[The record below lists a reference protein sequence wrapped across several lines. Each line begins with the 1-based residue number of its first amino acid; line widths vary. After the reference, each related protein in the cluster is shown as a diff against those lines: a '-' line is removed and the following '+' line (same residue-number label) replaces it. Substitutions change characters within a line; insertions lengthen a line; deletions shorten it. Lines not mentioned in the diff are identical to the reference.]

1 MEEIQ
6 RADGFVIVYSIT
18 DRSSYTFALEALETI
33 TSHYNSHNGA
43 NLASQN
49 SLSTSGTSSS
59 SSNSSSTTSSPNAS
73 PQPKASCPI
82 LLVANKNDLE
92 HLRTVEKVEGL
103 STSMQYGCHFYELS
117 VAENSPEV
125 YTSFQS
131 LISTFA
137 TQNQQQPSKRKFS
150 VSKMLGN
157 LRIGRT
163 SPSHQVVTSQASI
176 VDTNVQVSSGSDSS
190 ESSSSSSSQS
200 DNIPPTSCN
209 HQNHHLHHRQSS
221 VSETSSV
228 GSSASGT
235 STSGSLTNS
244 ICHLKSKLVELH
256 SMKKR
261 HNSPPICSL

>member
-18 DRSSYTFALEALETI
+18 DRSSYTFALDALEMI
-33 TSHYNSHNGA
+33 TNHYNNQHLSSNQ
-43 NLASQN
+43 S
-49 SLSTSGTSSS
+49 SLSTNGSSS
-59 SSNSSSTTSSPNAS
+59 SSSSSPNAS
-73 PQPKASCPI
+73 PQPKATCPI
-82 LLVANKNDLE
+82 LLVANKTDLE

-103 STSMQYGCHFYELS
+103 SASIQFGCQFFELS
-117 VAENSPEV
+117 TAENSPEV

-131 LISTFA
+131 LISTFV
-137 TQNQQQPSKRKFS
+137 TQTSQPSKRKFS

-176 VDTNVQVSSGSDSS
+176 MDTNVIADSTTGNIPAPS
-190 ESSSSSSSQS
+190 EST
-200 DNIPPTSCN
+200 IVT
-209 HQNHHLHHRQSS
+209 HIRQSS
-221 VSETSSV
+221 APETSSSAMTV
-228 GSSASGT
+228 GCSAT
-235 STSGSLTNS
+235 SNLTSS

-256 SMKKR
+256 SIKKR